1 MLVNKKSLQWKSVII
16 RSLKLA
22 NQAKLT
28 TLKVGNSTC
37 LQTINDL
44 GLAQVYVLQS
54 HDPLTVLWA
63 IKEFFFSISPNYPL
77 VLWRL
82 WEGTCARRYIV
93 ANMMLSLSDLPTLQ
107 RGADAQCWG
116 ILGWK
121 ALDKYKAWIYIN
133 SNTRHAISTKI
144 NCCLT
149 QGLEAESDLPRP
161 RCVTLPHK
169 CMMGSKKKEVY
180 GAVERAGSDDGRL
193 TSSRHA
199 LWFLTS
205 SSQDSTALTNIS
217 NMQQASEAWASAIQL
232 RGIWESIRRPTLG
245 QNEVVSMLSTLFF
258 NEARW

>member
-1 MLVNKKSLQWKSVII
+1 MERSRTGGQTRVKRPIYEKDNIGVRTNRMLVNKKSLQWKSVII

-107 RGADAQCWG
+107 RGADAQSVG
-116 ILGWK
+116 GS
-121 ALDKYKAWIYIN
+121 LDE
-133 SNTRHAISTKI
+133 RH
-144 NCCLT
+144 
-149 QGLEAESDLPRP
+149 
-161 RCVTLPHK
+161 
-169 CMMGSKKKEVY
+169 
-180 GAVERAGSDDGRL
+180 
-193 TSSRHA
+193 
-199 LWFLTS
+199 
-205 SSQDSTALTNIS
+205 
-217 NMQQASEAWASAIQL
+217 
-232 RGIWESIRRPTLG
+232 
-245 QNEVVSMLSTLFF
+245 
-258 NEARW
+258 